1 MFLWTGGAMFVLS
14 LAYCLWW
21 YLFPLG
27 ADRPFAGSEA
37 ILWDATLL
45 TIFACHHSLFA
56 RERIKSVLAPLVGD
70 RLRSVYVWA
79 ASLLL
84 LVVCLA
90 WRPVGGT
97 LFDVSGIAAVLCAA
111 VQLIGVALIASSV
124 RQIDPLELAGIRSGD
139 GSPYKTRRPVPKTL
153 QITGPYRFV
162 RHPLY
167 FGWILAAFAT
177 HHLTGDRLTFAV
189 LTSLYLVIAV
199 PWEERSLVREFG
211 DAYTRY
217 TAEVPWRVIPYVY

>member
-1 MFLWTGGAMFVLS
+1 MRRGVPFLWMGGVMFILS

-27 ADRPFAGSEA
+27 HDRPFAGTGA
-37 ILWDATLL
+37 LAWDAVLL

-56 RERIKSVLAPLVGD
+56 REPVKTALAPLAGD
-70 RLRSVYVWA
+70 LLRSIYVWA

-84 LVVCLA
+84 LIVCIA

-97 LFDVSGIAAVLCAA
+97 VFDVSGPVAALFAI
-111 VQLIGVALIASSV
+111 VQVTGVAVIAWSV
-124 RQIDPLELAGIRSGD
+124 RQIDPLELAGIRAGVSQ
-139 GSPYKTRRPVPKTL
+139 PL
-153 QITGPYRFV
+153 QIIGPYRFV

-167 FGWILAAFAT
+167 FGWILAVFGT
-177 HHLTGDRLTFAV
+177 HHLTGDRLAFAV
-189 LTSLYLVIAV
+189 LTSLYLVIAI